1 MRGAPL
7 AGGAVVV
14 WLAGACYCHSYQI
27 LAKGWVGPWSGSLT
41 WSAIAVVP
49 WFALFEWSK
58 QPRRLTQMQGRAL
71 LLGLVLGIAALSIAL
86 EYLVNFCA
94 GSVTDH
100 LGLLMMRR
108 LPAVGATIL
117 LIALARNAVL
127 HRQPDPQMQPLAQIA
142 TGIEWVAAADN
153 YVELHANGRA
163 TMRRMTMARA
173 AGLLECHGF
182 VRIHRRYLVNRTC
195 IAEVRDSSVRLKS
208 GAELPI
214 GKAFAINLGITG
226 ASTATVNPA

>member
-1 MRGAPL
+1 M
-7 AGGAVVV
+7 
-14 WLAGACYCHSYQI
+14 
-27 LAKGWVGPWSGSLT
+27 
-41 WSAIAVVP
+41 
-49 WFALFEWSK
+49 
-58 QPRRLTQMQGRAL
+58 
-71 LLGLVLGIAALSIAL
+71 
-86 EYLVNFCA
+86 
-94 GSVTDH
+94 TDH

-127 HRQPDPQMQPLAQIA
+127 HRQPDPRMQPLAQIA

-195 IAEVRDSSVRLKS
+195 IAEVRNSSVRLKS
-208 GAELPI
+208 GAELPHRQSVR
-214 GKAFAINLGITG
+214 
-226 ASTATVNPA
+226 ASTSASPEPRQQPFIQLDRAPRPVTT